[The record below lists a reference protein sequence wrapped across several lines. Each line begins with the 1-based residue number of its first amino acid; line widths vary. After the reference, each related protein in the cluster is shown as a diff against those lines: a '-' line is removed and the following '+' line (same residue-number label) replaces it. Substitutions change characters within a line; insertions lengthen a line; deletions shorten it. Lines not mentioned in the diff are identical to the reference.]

1 MLLFFSKLLLKRPS
15 LNLASLGG
23 VGSMSQLSSY
33 SSFPVTTLKPED
45 AEKSHGHVVTATYTA
60 GRKGWA
66 LPGDVLL

>member
-1 MLLFFSKLLLKRPS
+1 M
-15 LNLASLGG
+15 ASLGG